1 MSEETATPA
10 SNSGETV
17 EDRDSL
23 RKTRVGVVT
32 SDKMNKTIVV
42 EVERRVPHPRFK
54 KIVRRTSTFHA
65 HDEKEEAKI
74 GDKVCIME
82 TRPLS
87 KTKRWRL
94 IEILAH

>member
-1 MSEETATPA
+1 MSEETATA
-10 SNSGETV
+10 TAATTSAQGRT
-17 EDRDSL
+17 SL

-54 KIVRRTSTFHA
+54 KIVRRTTKFHA
-65 HDEKEEAKI
+65 HDEKEEAKT
-74 GDKVCIME
+74 GDKVRIME

-94 IEILAH
+94 VEILAH

>member
-1 MSEETATPA
+1 MSEETATPTP
-10 SNSGETV
+10 STEESV

-74 GDKVCIME
+74 GDKVRIME

-94 IEILAH
+94 IEVLAH